1 MAGFYIHI
9 PYCRQ
14 ACIYCNFHFS
24 TVTKTKNAF
33 LQALAHEIKHKTN
46 YLAGETVETIYFGGG
61 TPSILETEE
70 IKNILNLINE
80 NYNVITFP
88 EITLEANPDDLSP
101 EVLQKLKKAGIN
113 RLSIGIQSFHEEDI
127 IFLNRAHTAGQAL
140 KCIEDAKKA
149 GFENITIDLIY
160 GIPGQTDAQWLK
172 NLDILRE
179 LDIPHFSAYALTVEP
194 KTQLDYLVQK
204 QKLTPVDDEQT
215 ARHFQLLRQWAEAN
229 NYIHYEISNFC
240 REGMYSRHNTAYWQG
255 KKYIGAG
262 PSAHS
267 FDLQTRQWNVAN
279 NSKYIKNILEGR
291 EYFEQE
297 ILSDTQKYNE
307 YLMTSLRTLQGCN
320 LLYIEKNFGK
330 EFLDILHK
338 ETAPYIA
345 KNLILAKD
353 NIITLAP
360 EAKILADGIIADLF
374 IVEEDD

>member
-14 ACIYCNFHFS
+14 ACIYCNFYFS
-24 TVTKTKNAF
+24 TVTKTKDAF

-46 YLAGETVETIYFGGG
+46 YLAGETIETIYFGGG
-61 TPSILETEE
+61 TPSILETDE
-70 IKNILNLINE
+70 IKKILNLIKE
-80 NYNVITFP
+80 NYNVIDFP

-127 IFLNRAHTAGQAL
+127 IFLNRAHSASQSL

-160 GIPGQTDAQWLK
+160 GIPGQTDEKWLK

-179 LDIPHFSAYALTVEP
+179 LNIPHFSAYALTVEP
-194 KTQLDYLVQK
+194 KTQLDYLIQK

-215 ARHFQLLRQWAEAN
+215 ARHFNLLTQWAEAN

-255 KKYIGAG
+255 TKYIGAG

-267 FDLQTRQWNVAN
+267 FDLTSRQWNVAN
-279 NSKYIKNILEGR
+279 NTKYIKNLLEGY
-291 EYFEQE
+291 EFFERE
-297 ILSDTQKYNE
+297 ILTDTQKYNE

-330 EFLDILHK
+330 EFLEVLHK
-338 ETAPYIA
+338 ESAPYIA
-345 KNLILAKD
+345 KNLLLLKD
-353 NIITLAP
+353 NTIVLTK

-374 IVEEDD
+374 IVEEND

>member
-1 MAGFYIHI
+1 VAGFYIHI

-14 ACIYCNFHFS
+14 ACIYCNFYFS
-24 TVTKTKNAF
+24 TVTKTKDAF

-61 TPSILETEE
+61 TPSILETGE
-70 IKNILNLINE
+70 IKNILNLIKE
-80 NYNVITFP
+80 NYKVIAFP

-127 IFLNRAHTAGQAL
+127 IFLNRAHSAAQSI

-160 GIPGQTDAQWLK
+160 GIPGQTDEKWLK

-194 KTQLDYLVQK
+194 KTQLDYLIQK

-215 ARHFQLLRQWAEAN
+215 SRHFHLLIQWAEAN

-255 KKYIGAG
+255 TKYIGAG

-267 FDLQTRQWNVAN
+267 FDLQSRQWNVAN
-279 NSKYIKNILEGR
+279 NSRYIKNILEGT
-291 EYFEQE
+291 EYFEKE
-297 ILSDTQKYNE
+297 ILTATQKYNE
-307 YLMTSLRTLQGCN
+307 YLMTSLRTLQGCD
-320 LLYIEKNFGK
+320 LLFIEKNFGK
-330 EFLDILHK
+330 EFLEVLHK
-338 ETAPYIA
+338 ESAPYIA
-345 KNLILAKD
+345 KNLLLLKD
-353 NIITLAP
+353 NTIVLSR

-374 IVEEDD
+374 IIEEND